1 MSERHI
7 KTIFYN
13 LLCGLKFIHSA
24 NVVHR
29 DIKPANLL
37 IMQDC
42 TVKICDFG
50 LARQLTGIVGQDD
63 VVNEFLR
70 QNRMF
75 GLEPKQSPSPSSFF
89 TDATTPDVRMA
100 AAQSSS

>member
-1 MSERHI
+1 LVFEATPSDLRKVYRGKFFLSERHI
-7 KTIFYN
+7 KTILFN

-50 LARQLTGIVGQDD
+50 LARQLKGIVSQDD
-63 VVNEFLR
+63 IINEFFR
-70 QNRMF
+70 
-75 GLEPKQSPSPSSFF
+75 
-89 TDATTPDVRMA
+89 
-100 AAQSSS
+100 